1 MALVAEL
8 GTAKV
13 YKIFKPTNFFADFLR
28 FSTKKFDADF
38 LLFQAITH
46 FHFPAVLSL
55 CDQMC
60 NYSRN
65 ALPYCQ
71 EFRSHHRRVRVISS
85 LPTDPVNLS
94 LVTFTGQQYVRRKA
108 LRGKGHWQV
117 RTNHPDLPHEHPS
130 TSLHGTFPWPV
141 FVTHAKTY

>member
-46 FHFPAVLSL
+46 LHFPVVLSL
-55 CDQMC
+55 CDKMC
-60 NYSRN
+60 KGKTKR
-65 ALPYCQ
+65 P
-71 EFRSHHRRVRVISS
+71 RSNSEVFLIC
-85 LPTDPVNLS
+85 
-94 LVTFTGQQYVRRKA
+94 
-108 LRGKGHWQV
+108 RGN
-117 RTNHPDLPHEHPS
+117 RT
-130 TSLHGTFPWPV
+130 
-141 FVTHAKTY
+141 A